1 MATATAPRAARPFV
15 AGGLALL
22 AALVIAVAI
31 LGALSSQNDCAAGT
45 PAGPPSSSAKRDVP
59 ANFLTLYQQLGE
71 KYRVPW
77 PVLAG
82 IGREECDHGR
92 NPDPSCVPQPGASGP
107 GAANF
112 AGAAGPMQIGVGGA
126 AGNIFASRGVDAN
139 ADGHIGAHD
148 PADAIATAAVIL
160 IKDKGAPVGAPIDAY
175 RTAVRAYNG
184 SGPAAEAYADRVLA
198 DAHLYATATNPTA
211 DSGVA
216 CADAALEGSGVPG
229 KVVIAPGA
237 NRPGAGLQPV
247 LLDYVARMAGLYG
260 KPIVISTG
268 TNHSQYTVDGNVSDH
283 WDGHGADLGM
293 AANGGTDDSPVG
305 DRLATACLAV
315 AGVPPPQAARQAQT
329 GGLFTITHAGLRIQC
344 VWKTDQGGNH
354 HNHVHVGVRPKG

>member
-1 MATATAPRAARPFV
+1 MATATAPRAARPLA
-15 AGGLALL
+15 AGGLALI
-22 AALVIAVAI
+22 AALVVAVAI
-31 LGALSSQNDCAAGT
+31 LGALSSQNDCTGSA
-45 PAGPPSSSAKRDVP
+45 PAGPPSSSAKRDIP
-59 ANFLTLYQQLGE
+59 ANFLTTYQQVGE

-92 NPDPSCVPQPGASGP
+92 NPDPSCLPQPGASGP

-126 AGNIFASRGVDAN
+126 AGNSFAARGVDADR
-139 ADGHIGAHD
+139 DGHIGAHD
-148 PADAIATAAVIL
+148 PTDAIATAAIIL

-198 DAHLYATATNPTA
+198 DAHLYATGANATTDA
-211 DSGVA
+211 GVA
-216 CADAALEGSGVPG
+216 CADAALAGNGVPG
-229 KVVIAPGA
+229 KVVVAPGA
-237 NRPGAGLQPV
+237 NRPGAGLQPL
-247 LLDYVARMAGLYG
+247 LLDYVAQMAGLYG

-268 TNHSQYTVDGNVSDH
+268 TNHSQYTIDGNVSDH
-283 WDGHGADLGM
+283 WDGRAADLGM

-305 DRLATACLAV
+305 DRLMTACLV
-315 AGVPPPQAARQAQT
+315 VGGVPPPQAASQAQA
-329 GGLFTITHAGLRIQC
+329 GGLFTLNHAGLRIQC
-344 VWKTDQGGNH
+344 IWKTDAGGNH
-354 HNHVHVGVRPKG
+354 HNHVHVGVRPG